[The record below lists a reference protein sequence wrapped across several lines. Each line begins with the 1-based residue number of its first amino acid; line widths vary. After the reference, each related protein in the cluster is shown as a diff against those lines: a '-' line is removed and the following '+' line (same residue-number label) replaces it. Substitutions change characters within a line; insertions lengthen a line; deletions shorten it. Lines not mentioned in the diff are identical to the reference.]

1 MEKTDNLDTNDVLLI
16 AKKYAQ
22 ADEIGHVV
30 VATTSGKSGI
40 AAAEV
45 FEDLNINLVVITHS
59 TGFRDDNIQECD
71 ENLRN
76 QMEAKGAKVF
86 TGTMPFHTINDAIKK
101 KYGYSSVSLTADVLR
116 MFGEGTKVC
125 VELVLMAADAGL
137 VPSQEKVLS
146 IAGTGHGGDT
156 VILIKSAN
164 SRRFFSLK
172 VLEVIAKPK
181 EL

>member
-1 MEKTDNLDTNDVLLI
+1 MERTNNLDTNNVLLI

-22 ADEIGHVV
+22 ANKIAHIV

-45 FEDLNINLVVITHS
+45 FEDSNINLVVITHS
-59 TGFRDDNIQECD
+59 TGFRDDNVQECD

-76 QMEAKGAKVF
+76 QMEAKGANVF
-86 TGTMPFHTINDAIKK
+86 TGTMPFHTINNAIKK
-101 KYGYSSVSLTADVLR
+101 KYGYCSVDLAADVLR

-137 VPSQEKVLS
+137 IPSKEKVLS
-146 IAGTGHGGDT
+146 IAGTGHGEDT

-172 VLEVIAKPK
+172 VLDVVAKPK

>member
-1 MEKTDNLDTNDVLLI
+1 MEKTDNLNTNGVLLI

-22 ADEIGHVV
+22 ANKIAHVV

-45 FEDLNINLVVITHS
+45 FEDSNINLVVITHS
-59 TGFRDDNIQECD
+59 TGFRDDNVQECD
-71 ENLRN
+71 EDLKN
-76 QMEAKGAKVF
+76 QMEEKGAKVF

-101 KYGYSSVSLTADVLR
+101 KYGYCSVSLAADVLR

-137 VPSQEKVLS
+137 VPSKEKVLS
-146 IAGTGHGGDT
+146 IAGTGRGEDT